1 MGQAARRPER
11 HNVTASGATDI
22 VDTPG
27 TVCGFPAGTFTYKTA
42 QGAAALR
49 SVKTVVVAPQ
59 YDNKLFDVAIS
70 VQAGDSPSPT
80 YQRDAQTILTGMQ
93 IKAPTA
99 P

>member
-1 MGQAARRPER
+1 MSRPQGRRTSSTPRARCAASRPAPSPIRRL
-11 HNVTASGATDI
+11 
-22 VDTPG
+22 
-27 TVCGFPAGTFTYKTA
+27 K
-42 QGAAALR
+42 GAAALR